1 MGKVVINE
9 DFSPE
14 GEEVELDKEE
24 QSTEEKKEEVKESE
38 EQSEEG
44 SAETEDKAEEPQ
56 KIKIGDKEF
65 TEEELKGVIEKGGKV
80 QEWETKM
87 PGFNLDTLMP
97 DYTKKSQKLAQY
109 EKHPAP
115 KAEEVD
121 LSDVDADELEKF
133 DRIAKHRGFVK
144 QSDIVQDSVEV
155 QKNTFIASHP
165 EYKQGIPA
173 NDAKWE
179 QLMEQFALY
188 NWQAF
193 PHKVEE
199 MLEKAHSEVSK
210 TWNDEAK
217 NQKTKE
223 SVTTK
228 QAIVDAVAKGGN
240 GSQKTTAPKDNSALA
255 DKYRAL
261 GWAEDD
267 IKEILT

>member
-1 MGKVVINE
+1 MGKIVIGE
-9 DFSPE
+9 GFSPE
-14 GEEVELDKEE
+14 GEEVEVKED
-24 QSTEEKKEEVKESE
+24 QSTETEEVKESE

-44 SAETEDKAEEPQ
+44 SAETEEKAEEPQ
-56 KIKIGDKEF
+56 KINIGDKEF
-65 TEEELKGVIEKGGKV
+65 TGIIEKGGKV

-121 LSDVDADELEKF
+121 LSDVDADELDKF
-133 DRIAKHRGFVK
+133 DRIAKHRGFIK

-193 PHKVEE
+193 PHKVED

-210 TWNDEAK
+210 TWNEDAK

-228 QAIVDAVAKGGN
+228 QAIVDAVAKGGS
-240 GSQKTTAPKDNSALA
+240 GSQKTAAPKDNSALA
-255 DKYRAL
+255 DRYRAL
-261 GWAEDD
+261 GWAEED
-267 IKEILT
+267 IKEILN

>member
-9 DFSPE
+9 EFSKE

-24 QSTEEKKEEVKESE
+24 QSTEEETETGEKSE

-179 QLMEQFALY
+179 QLMEQFSLY

-193 PHKVEE
+193 PHKVED
-199 MLEKAHSEVSK
+199 MLEKAHSEVSQGWETTK
-210 TWNDEAK
+210 HNE
-217 NQKTKE
+217 KTKE
-223 SVTTK
+223 TVITK
-228 QAIVDAVAKGGN
+228 KALADATATSGGN
-240 GSQKTTAPKDNSALA
+240 AQKQKTQTSNTALA
-255 DKYRAL
+255 DKYRAS
-261 GWAEDD
+261 GWSEED
-267 IKEILT
+267 IAEILT

>member
-14 GEEVELDKEE
+14 GEEVEVKED
-24 QSTEEKKEEVKESE
+24 QSTEEETEEVKESE

-44 SAETEDKAEEPQ
+44 SAETEEKAEEPQ

-65 TEEELKGVIEKGGKV
+65 TEEELNGIIEKGGKV

-115 KAEEVD
+115 KVEEVD

-193 PHKVEE
+193 PHKVED

-240 GSQKTTAPKDNSALA
+240 GSQKTTAPKDSSALA

-267 IKEILT
+267 IKEILN

>member
-1 MGKVVINE
+1 MGKIVIGE
-9 DFSPE
+9 GFSPE
-14 GEEVELDKEE
+14 GEEVEVKED
-24 QSTEEKKEEVKESE
+24 QSTETEEVKESE

-44 SAETEDKAEEPQ
+44 SVEEKPEEPQ

-65 TEEELKGVIEKGGKV
+65 TEEELNGIIEKGGKV

-109 EKHPAP
+109 EKHPAQ

-165 EYKQGIPA
+165 EYKQGILA

-179 QLMEQFALY
+179 QLMEQFSLY

-193 PHKVEE
+193 PHKVED

-210 TWNDEAK
+210 TWNEDAK
-217 NQKTKE
+217 NQKIHESIVTK
-223 SVTTK
+223 K
-228 QAIVDAVAKGGN
+228 AIIEATAKGGSS
-240 GSQKTTAPKDNSALA
+240 SQKQSTLKDNSALA

-261 GWAEDD
+261 GWAEED
-267 IKEILT
+267 INEILT